1 MKKKGLLLLGMMLLA
16 GSLSAC
22 QGTGEGQAS
31 GAVQEE
37 NAVTA
42 ETDVQASG
50 EAEEEADYPEGLD
63 YLYTEEHF
71 GYSLRLPDGSNG
83 SIGYGH
89 NAKEA
94 YGSQFDRAACLN
106 VFVTQYSGD
115 VGAEEEQEL
124 IDMSQYHSSADIFQV
139 LSPLLEHQFFSGQ
152 GFSEILPEVEILE
165 TTTINGFEM
174 TKFDG
179 QVTAVIDLG
188 DRKYEYT
195 YPLVAYGI
203 AGSETPVLVCC
214 IDRTDDQSRYAD
226 WVDKIDEV
234 VSTYTEN

>member
-1 MKKKGLLLLGMMLLA
+1 MKKKGLLLLGTILLA

-22 QGTGEGQAS
+22 QGTEEGQTS
-31 GAVQEE
+31 AVQGGS
-37 NAVTA
+37 AVTT
-42 ETDVQASG
+42 ETDAQASG

-63 YLYTEEHF
+63 YLYTENNF
-71 GYSLRLPDGSNG
+71 KFSIRLPDDSNAAK
-83 SIGYGH
+83 GYGH
-89 NAKEA
+89 VSKEA
-94 YGSQFDRAACLN
+94 YGNQFDRAACLN

-139 LSPLLEHQFFSGQ
+139 LSPLLEHQFFSGE
-152 GFSEILPEVEILE
+152 GLSEVIPEAEVLE

-174 TKFDG
+174 TKFTG

-188 DRKYEYT
+188 DSKYEYT

>member
-1 MKKKGLLLLGMMLLA
+1 MKKKGLLLLGMILLA

-22 QGTGEGQAS
+22 QGTEEGQAS
-31 GAVQEE
+31 AVQGG

-71 GYSLRLPDGSNG
+71 GYSLRLPDGENS
-83 SIGYGH
+83 SVGYGH
-89 NAKEA
+89 VAKEA
-94 YGSQFDRAACLN
+94 YGSSFDGVRCEQI
-106 VFVTQYSGD
+106 FVTQYSGD

-124 IDMSQYHSSADIFQV
+124 IDMSQYHSSADIFQL
-139 LSPLLEHQFFSGQ
+139 LSPLIEEQYFY
-152 GFSEILPEVEILE
+152 GFGFNEIIYDIETLE

-174 TKFDG
+174 TKFEG
-179 QVTAVIDLG
+179 QINFVDDWGGAI
-188 DRKYEYT
+188 
-195 YPLVAYGI
+195 YPVVAYGI
-203 AGSETPVLVCC
+203 AGSDTPVLVCC
-214 IDRTDDQSRYAD
+214 IDRTKDQSRHAD

>member
-1 MKKKGLLLLGMMLLA
+1 MKKKGLLLLGMILLA

-22 QGTGEGQAS
+22 QGTEEGQAS
-31 GAVQEE
+31 AVQGG

-71 GYSLRLPDGSNG
+71 NFSLRLPDGENSSKG
-83 SIGYGH
+83 FGH
-89 NAKEA
+89 IAKEA
-94 YGSQFDRAACLN
+94 YGSSFDRARCEQI
-106 VFVTQYSGD
+106 FVTQYSGD

-124 IDMSQYHSSADIFQV
+124 IDMSQYHSSADVFQV

-152 GFSEILPEVEILE
+152 GFSEIIPEVESLE

-174 TKFDG
+174 TKFEG
-179 QVTAVIDLG
+179 TITCSS
-188 DRKYEYT
+188 EYVEVT

-203 AGSETPVLVCC
+203 AGSDTPVLVCC
-214 IDRTDDQSRYAD
+214 VDKTDDRSRHAD

>member
-22 QGTGEGQAS
+22 QGTEEGQAS
-31 GAVQEE
+31 AVQGG

-42 ETDVQASG
+42 ETDVQASV

-63 YLYTEEHF
+63 YLYAENHF
-71 GYSLRLPDGSNG
+71 GYSLRLPDGENRT
-83 SIGYGH
+83 IGYGH
-89 NAKEA
+89 IAKEA
-94 YGSQFDRAACLN
+94 YGSGFDSVRCEQI
-106 VFVTQYSGD
+106 FVTQYSGD

-139 LSPLLEHQFFSGQ
+139 LSPLLEHQFFSGL
-152 GFSEILPEVEILE
+152 GFSEIIPEVETLE

-174 TKFDG
+174 TKFEG
-179 QVTAVIDLG
+179 TVTCSN
-188 DRKYEYT
+188 EYVEVT
-195 YPLVAYGI
+195 CPLVAYGI
-203 AGSETPVLVCC
+203 AGTETPVLVCC
-214 IDRTDDQSRYAD
+214 IDETEDRSRYED

>member
-22 QGTGEGQAS
+22 QGTEEGQAS
-31 GAVQEE
+31 AVQGG

-42 ETDVQASG
+42 ETDAQASG

-71 GYSLRLPDGSNG
+71 NFSLRLPDGENSSKG
-83 SIGYGH
+83 FGH
-89 NAKEA
+89 VAKEA
-94 YGSQFDRAACLN
+94 YGTFNNAACLN

-152 GFSEILPEVEILE
+152 GFSEIIPEVESLE
-165 TTTINGFEM
+165 STTKNGFEM
-174 TKFDG
+174 TKFEG
-179 QVTAVIDLG
+179 TITCSCG
-188 DRKYEYT
+188 
-195 YPLVAYGI
+195 
-203 AGSETPVLVCC
+203 
-214 IDRTDDQSRYAD
+214 
-226 WVDKIDEV
+226 
-234 VSTYTEN
+234 

>member
-31 GAVQEE
+31 GAVQGG

-42 ETDVQASG
+42 ETDAQASG

-63 YLYTEEHF
+63 YLYTENHF
-71 GYSLRLPDGSNG
+71 GYSLRLPGRENSTV
-83 SIGYGH
+83 GYGH
-89 NAKEA
+89 VAKEQ
-94 YGSQFDRAACLN
+94 YEGGFRSAACLN

-115 VGAEEEQEL
+115 VGAEEEKEL

-139 LSPLLEHQFFSGQ
+139 LSPLLEHQFFSGL
-152 GFSEILPEVEILE
+152 GFSEIIPEVETLE

-174 TKFDG
+174 TKFEG
-179 QVTAVIDLG
+179 TVTCSS
-188 DRKYEYT
+188 EYVEVT

-203 AGSETPVLVCC
+203 AGSDTPVLVCC
-214 IDRTDDQSRYAD
+214 IDETEDQSRYAD

>member
-1 MKKKGLLLLGMMLLA
+1 MKKKGLLLLGMILLA

-22 QGTGEGQAS
+22 QGTEEGQAP
-31 GAVQEE
+31 AVQGG

-42 ETDVQASG
+42 ETDAQASG

-71 GYSLRLPDGSNG
+71 NFSLRLPDGENSSKG
-83 SIGYGH
+83 FGH
-89 NAKEA
+89 VAKEA
-94 YGSQFDRAACLN
+94 YGTFNTAACLN

-124 IDMSQYHSSADIFQV
+124 IDVSQYHSSADIFQV

-152 GFSEILPEVEILE
+152 GFSEIIPEVEILE

-174 TKFDG
+174 TKFEG
-179 QVTAVIDLG
+179 TVTCSS
-188 DRKYEYT
+188 EYVEVT

-203 AGSETPVLVCC
+203 AGSDTPVLVCC
-214 IDRTDDQSRYAD
+214 VDKTEDRSRYAD

>member
-1 MKKKGLLLLGMMLLA
+1 MILLA

-22 QGTGEGQAS
+22 QGTEEGQAS
-31 GAVQEE
+31 AVRGG
-37 NAVTA
+37 NAVTV
-42 ETDVQASG
+42 ETDAQASG

-71 GYSLRLPDGSNG
+71 NFSLRLPDGENS

-89 NAKEA
+89 VAKEA
-94 YGSQFDRAACLN
+94 YGSTFRSAACLN

-139 LSPLLEHQFFSGQ
+139 LSPLLEHQFFSGL
-152 GFSEILPEVEILE
+152 GYAEIIPEVETLE

-174 TKFDG
+174 TKFEG
-179 QVTAVIDLG
+179 TVTCSN
-188 DRKYEYT
+188 EYVEVT

-203 AGSETPVLVCC
+203 AGSDTPVLVCC
-214 IDRTDDQSRYAD
+214 IDETEDRSRHAD

>member
-1 MKKKGLLLLGMMLLA
+1 MKKKGLLLLGMILLA

-22 QGTGEGQAS
+22 QGTEEGQAS
-31 GAVQEE
+31 AVQGG

-42 ETDVQASG
+42 ETDAQASG

-71 GYSLRLPDGSNG
+71 GYSLRLPDGENS
-83 SIGYGH
+83 SVGYGH
-89 NAKEA
+89 VAKEQ
-94 YGSQFDRAACLN
+94 YGSQFDRVRCEQI
-106 VFVTQYSGD
+106 FVTQYSGD

-124 IDMSQYHSSADIFQV
+124 IDMTQYHSSADIFQL
-139 LSPLLEHQFFSGQ
+139 LSPLIEEQYFY
-152 GFSEILPEVEILE
+152 GFGFNEIIYDIETLE

-174 TKFDG
+174 TKFEG
-179 QVTAVIDLG
+179 QINFVDDWGGAI
-188 DRKYEYT
+188 
-195 YPLVAYGI
+195 YPVVAYGI
-203 AGSETPVLVCC
+203 AGTETPVLVCC
-214 IDRTDDQSRYAD
+214 IDRTKDQSRHAD

>member
-31 GAVQEE
+31 AVQGG

-42 ETDVQASG
+42 ETDVQTSG
-50 EAEEEADYPEGLD
+50 EAEEETDYPEGLD

-71 GYSLRLPDGSNG
+71 NFSLRLPDGENSSKG
-83 SIGYGH
+83 FGH
-89 NAKEA
+89 IAKEA
-94 YGSQFDRAACLN
+94 YGSSFDRVNCEQI
-106 VFVTQYSGD
+106 FVTQYSGD

-139 LSPLLEHQFFSGQ
+139 LSPLIEAQYFSGRA
-152 GFSEILPEVEILE
+152 FTEISYDVDILE

-174 TKFDG
+174 TKYEG
-179 QVTAVIDLG
+179 QICYVDSLG
-188 DRKYEYT
+188 EII
-195 YPLVAYGI
+195 YPFVAYGI
-203 AGSETPVLVCC
+203 AGTETPVLVCC
-214 IDRTDDQSRYAD
+214 IDRTEDQSRHAD

>member
-22 QGTGEGQAS
+22 QGTEEGQAS
-31 GAVQEE
+31 AVQGG

-42 ETDVQASG
+42 ETDVQVSG

-63 YLYTEEHF
+63 YLYTENHF
-71 GYSLRLPDGSNG
+71 GYSLRLPGRENSTV
-83 SIGYGH
+83 GYGH
-89 NAKEA
+89 VAKEQ
-94 YGSQFDRAACLN
+94 YEGGFRSAACLN

-115 VGAEEEQEL
+115 VGAEEEKEL

-139 LSPLLEHQFFSGQ
+139 LSPLIQHQFFSGL
-152 GFSEILPEVEILE
+152 SVKEISYDVDILE

-174 TKFDG
+174 TKFEGEMDYVDAWG
-179 QVTAVIDLG
+179 EI
-188 DRKYEYT
+188 T
-195 YPLVAYGI
+195 YPIVAYGI
-203 AGSETPVLVCC
+203 AGTETPVLVCC
-214 IDRTDDQSRYAD
+214 IDETEERSRHAD

>member
-1 MKKKGLLLLGMMLLA
+1 MKKKGLLLLGTILLA

-22 QGTGEGQAS
+22 QGTEEGQTS
-31 GAVQEE
+31 AVQGGS
-37 NAVTA
+37 AVTT
-42 ETDVQASG
+42 ETDAQASG

-63 YLYTEEHF
+63 YLYTENNF
-71 GYSLRLPDGSNG
+71 KFSIRLPDDSNAAK
-83 SIGYGH
+83 GYGH
-89 NAKEA
+89 VSKEA
-94 YGSQFDRAACLN
+94 YGNQFDRAACLN

-139 LSPLLEHQFFSGQ
+139 LSPLLEHQFFSGL
-152 GFSEILPEVEILE
+152 GYAEIIPEVETLE
-165 TTTINGFEM
+165 TTTVNGFEM
-174 TKFDG
+174 TKFEG
-179 QVTAVIDLG
+179 TVTCSN
-188 DRKYEYT
+188 EYVEVT

-203 AGSETPVLVCC
+203 AGTETPVLVCC
-214 IDRTDDQSRYAD
+214 VDKTEDRSRHAD